1 MSALVADLIIKIQEQ
16 GQSIDEILAKQTKK
30 K

>member
-1 MSALVADLIIKIQEQ
+1 MSALVADLIITSQEQ
-16 GQSIDEILAKQTKK
+16 GQSIDEILAKQAKK